1 MASSFIQKVF
11 WGSQLKKDQVG
22 IFCLVKYDVVVEVRL
37 CSPTTTATWQHPR
50 WSIALFSFLLERLH
64 LYYCSRI
71 QHTYLP
77 YNTASNK
84 SNTSFTS
91 STAVWKN
98 AALLLDLFGYYSTE
112 KITHIIKIHSWWW
125 KKKINLQILIFD
137 FCWHHYLSVIDWIYW
152 VLNSCNFESVRAK

>member
-1 MASSFIQKVF
+1 MGKSSVA
-11 WGSQLKKDQVG
+11 

-37 CSPTTTATWQHPR
+37 CSPTTTTATWQHPR

-64 LYYCSRI
+64 LYYCRI
-71 QHTYLP
+71 EHTYLP
-77 YNTASNK
+77 YNTASYK
-84 SNTSFTS
+84 SDTRSCALHHLLQS
-91 STAVWKN
+91 EKKN

-125 KKKINLQILIFD
+125 KKKINLQILIID

-152 VLNSCNFESVRAK
+152 GLNSCNFESVRAK